1 MKIIYLNPEIVPLT
15 VDTTLITVDT
25 TAVTVDA
32 TTQEEGTTSKLT
44 LLPRIIFSLED
55 SLTLYLRDELTE
67 DEFNLPITSFNK
79 NKGFYDFYFVADSLN
94 RDSKYEIML
103 YANTTTLLYK
113 GKALVTDRDR
123 ELGEIQD
130 FTETKKTNGKLRL

>member
-1 MKIIYLNPEIVPLT
+1 MPLT

-44 LLPRIIFSLED
+44 LLPRLPIDLDDTI
-55 SLTLYLRDELTE
+55 TIYLRDELTE
-67 DEFNLPITSFNK
+67 EEFNLPVTSFTQNK
-79 NKGFYDFYFVADSLN
+79 NFYDFYFVANSLN
-94 RDSKYEIML
+94 RDSKYELML
-103 YANTTTLLYK
+103 YSNTNTLIYK